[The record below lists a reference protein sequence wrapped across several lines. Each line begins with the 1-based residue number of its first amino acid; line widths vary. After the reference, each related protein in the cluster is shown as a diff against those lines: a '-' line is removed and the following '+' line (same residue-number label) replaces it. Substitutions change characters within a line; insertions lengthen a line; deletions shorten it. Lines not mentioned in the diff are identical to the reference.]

1 MWITEGKTKKKKAQ
15 SLNSDF
21 AKDWQ
26 LKGKLTILLG
36 MEQMVTLEQLWLFKN
51 LLAQEEK
58 KSIEARCP
66 RQAFVKLYEK

>member
-1 MWITEGKTKKKKAQ
+1 
-15 SLNSDF
+15 
-21 AKDWQ
+21 
-26 LKGKLTILLG
+26 
-36 MEQMVTLEQLWLFKN
+36 MVTLEQLWLFKN